1 MGALFRKTVF
11 RNWPCNDPYD
21 ELGVLQSELFRAVR
35 LVVDTGMHFKR
46 WTREEAMDY
55 MKKKTGMSDTE
66 VTVEIERYIVW
77 PGQACSYKVGMLKIL
92 ELREKDKQE
101 LGENFDIRD
110 FHSAVLDHGEPPL
123 FIVEELVSKMTN
135 NR

>member
-1 MGALFRKTVF
+1 
-11 RNWPCNDPYD
+11 
-21 ELGVLQSELFRAVR
+21 
-35 LVVDTGMHFKR
+35 
-46 WTREEAMDY
+46 MDY

-92 ELREKDKQE
+92 ELREKAKQE

-123 FIVEELVSKMTN
+123 FIVEELVSEMTN